1 MAVKNPFPGMNP
13 WLELS
18 WRGTH
23 ARLVVYAGDQLQGR
37 LPADLIA
44 NVEEDVAIGFTGVR
58 GALRPDVHITEKWDS
73 SGYGGGTA
81 VAAGPVAA
89 KGIRVLVD
97 PADTRHIEIVDDT
110 GVVITAIEFLSP
122 TNKNGR
128 EGTREYRYKVDRY
141 LSAGVNVVE
150 IDLLRAGAFALNYN
164 PDNLRGAADGVYRAA
179 VSRAEAPHQR
189 EVFLIQ
195 LREPLPV
202 LPIPLRLDEPE
213 IALELQPLIDLC
225 CQHSGLRT
233 QHYARPLDPPL
244 EAADAE
250 WAAERLRAAGVAT

>member
-1 MAVKNPFPGMNP
+1 MNP
-13 WLELS
+13 WLELN
-18 WRGTH
+18 WRGAH
-23 ARLVVYAGDQLQGR
+23 ARLIVYAGDQLQGR

-44 NVEEDVAIGFTGVR
+44 NVEEDVAIGFTGPR
-58 GALRPDVHITEKWDS
+58 GAMRPDVHIAEKWDS
-73 SGYGGGTA
+73 GGCGGGTA
-81 VAAGPVAA
+81 VAAGPVVT
-89 KGIRVLVD
+89 KGIRVEID
-97 PADTRHIEIVDDT
+97 PADTRHLEIVDDT

-122 TNKNGR
+122 TNKNGS

-164 PDNLRGAADGVYRAA
+164 PENLRGAAHGLYRCA
-179 VSRAEAPHQR
+179 VTRMAAPHQC

-202 LPIPLRLDEPE
+202 LPIPLRRDEPE

-233 QHYARPLDPPL
+233 QHYARPLHPPL

-250 WAAERLRAAGVAT
+250 WAAEQLRLAGAAS